1 MTFNWRQYNHV
12 LNAIQD
18 GFTIATMAKNKRE
31 VDPEV
36 KREQIEDAA
45 CMLFLV
51 EGYESASMA
60 TIAKTAGVAP
70 NTLYWYFASK
80 DDLLVAIL
88 DRLVNRALAQLPAMQ
103 SQSFGDQV
111 LWLLAEF
118 QQASKLISTVHA
130 RLDKSEK
137 VREWHDRFHVMLD
150 QLLVQQM
157 VSKGMSPAKASVMA
171 TVGTYVVEGLLSHP
185 HGSQHMEKVVNWLTG
200 MGKA

>member
-1 MTFNWRQYNHV
+1 MCP
-12 LNAIQD
+12 
-18 GFTIATMAKNKRE
+18 MAKNKRD
-31 VDPEV
+31 VDSEV
-36 KREQIEDAA
+36 KREQIEEAA

-51 EGYESASMA
+51 DGYESTSMA
-60 TIAKTAGVAP
+60 AIAKAAGVAP

-88 DRLVNRALAQLPAMQ
+88 DGLVNRAVAQLATMQ
-103 SQSFGDQV
+103 NQSFGEQM

-130 RLDKSEK
+130 RLDKSDT

-150 QLLVQQM
+150 QMLVLQM
-157 VSKGMSPAKASVMA
+157 VSKGMSKAKASVMA

-185 HGSQHMEKVVNWLTG
+185 HGSVQTEKVVQWLTG
-200 MGKA
+200 GGKL